1 MYVFDAKI
9 VAADGS
15 CLVAGRFV
23 FHRDP
28 DSEIGFAVPETTIVA
43 VEVNERVTH
52 LRPVLQ
58 ATRRVDGFF
67 EVDSSNIVFSSEKIT
82 SHILGDR
89 VSPGHAGALDAVW
102 TGSVGLLT
110 GPCSGNL
117 GDPGKSMLTSLRR
130 LTLRTSLCDDGLHV
144 SVVGEIGG
152 VIFVGNTPP
161 RTTPKGRIEIEF
173 TLPWEWIAARGWSL
187 IWEMATR
194 SETQIKAEGS
204 SEIGDPRHFESLVFR
219 APAAT
224 PLLKGS
230 MVMDGK
236 DPIERVAD
244 GKPCSHLSADLHE
257 ATITL
262 SPSPAPQQL
271 SNGLF
276 QTPMFAP
283 FVYFAGMGLGAI
295 REVLSE
301 DSEGVIELRAQS
313 LGTLTH
319 ESGDDKTVSQP
330 IQVVRASVQR
340 SGGGIRVHINGT
352 LGPLRVEI
360 YGEPVAEELH
370 TEGVEAAESLEID
383 VFIPAA
389 LVIARSLRLG
399 PFD

>member
-1 MYVFDAKI
+1 MYLFDAKI

-15 CLVAGRFV
+15 GLAVGQFV
-23 FHRDP
+23 FHRDL
-28 DSEIGFAVPETTIVA
+28 DSEISFAIPKTTVIA

-52 LRPVLQ
+52 IRPVLQ
-58 ATRRVDGFF
+58 ATRREDGFF
-67 EVDSSNIVFSSEKIT
+67 EVDNSHIVFSSEKIT

-89 VSPGHAGALDAVW
+89 VSPGHAGALEAVW

-130 LTLRTSLCDDGLHV
+130 LTLRTSLSDGGLYV
-144 SVVGEIGG
+144 SAVGEIGG

-161 RTTPKGRIEIEF
+161 QTTPKGRIEIEF

-187 IWEMATR
+187 IWEMPAR
-194 SETQIKAEGS
+194 SETQIKAEGR

-230 MVMDGK
+230 MVLDGK

-244 GKPCSHLSADLHE
+244 GKHCSHLSADLHE

-262 SPSPAPQQL
+262 SPSLPPQQL

-301 DSEGVIELRAQS
+301 NSEGLIELKAQS

-319 ESGDDKTVSQP
+319 ESGDEKTVSQP
-330 IQVVRASVQR
+330 IQAVRASVQR
-340 SGGGIRVHINGT
+340 SGGGIRLHINGT
-352 LGPLRVEI
+352 LGPLRLEI
-360 YGEPVAEELH
+360 YGESVADELR
-370 TEGVEAAESLEID
+370 TKGVEAAESFDID

-389 LVIARSLRLG
+389 LAIARGLRLG